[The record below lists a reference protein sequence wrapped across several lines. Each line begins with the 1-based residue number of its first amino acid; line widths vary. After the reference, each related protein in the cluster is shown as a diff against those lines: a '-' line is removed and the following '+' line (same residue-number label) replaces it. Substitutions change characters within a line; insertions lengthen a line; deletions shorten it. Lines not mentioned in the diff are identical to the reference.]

1 MSFCLEK
8 LKRGTQTL
16 PNLPSEP
23 DTEREPNS
31 TSAAPLN
38 EACVKFFTSIH
49 LAIVVT
55 SLDFAEIFAKF
66 GWGLGEIF
74 KRNLGEVSAKVCLR
88 ASHDRTLS

>member
-31 TSAAPLN
+31 TSAAPLP
-38 EACVKFFTSIH
+38 A
-49 LAIVVT
+49 
-55 SLDFAEIFAKF
+55 
-66 GWGLGEIF
+66 GLF
-74 KRNLGEVSAKVCLR
+74 LHATVRLSPRAVYTFVYDLR
-88 ASHDRTLS
+88 ADDD